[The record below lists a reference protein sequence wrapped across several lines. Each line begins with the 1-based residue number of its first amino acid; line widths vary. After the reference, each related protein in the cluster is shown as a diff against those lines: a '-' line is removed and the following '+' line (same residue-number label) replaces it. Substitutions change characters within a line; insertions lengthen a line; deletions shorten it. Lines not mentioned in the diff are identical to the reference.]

1 MDQMIRSNIDSV
13 TVMLNADEFARL
25 RVYAQENGYGYDLE
39 SALRDRIRAFLNDR
53 VGTNPPGKFFL
64 VSGWY
69 QPDKDNQM
77 KTKNDIYLCSLR
89 LPAELERSLRERM
102 RITLQSLSATV
113 AELLQEGM
121 WLDLPRLSRAL
132 PEGEMVAVQVR
143 LPASL
148 VARLRE
154 RAGRTRRTQ
163 NAEIV
168 FLLALALEHEADD
181 GRLVRTALDGE
192 TECQVKGGTR

>member
-1 MDQMIRSNIDSV
+1 MIGLV
-13 TVMLNADEFARL
+13 PTL
-25 RVYAQENGYGYDLE
+25 
-39 SALRDRIRAFLNDR
+39 
-53 VGTNPPGKFFL
+53 GKFFP
-64 VSGWY
+64 VPGWY

-89 LPAELERSLRERM
+89 LPAELERALRERM
-102 RITLQSLSATV
+102 RITLQSPSATV
-113 AELLQEGM
+113 AELIQEGM

-192 TECQVKGGTR
+192 TESQVKGGAR

>member
-1 MDQMIRSNIDSV
+1 M
-13 TVMLNADEFARL
+13 
-25 RVYAQENGYGYDLE
+25 
-39 SALRDRIRAFLNDR
+39 
-53 VGTNPPGKFFL
+53 
-64 VSGWY
+64 SG
-69 QPDKDNQM
+69 DAE
-77 KTKNDIYLCSLR
+77 ISCFSLR
-89 LPAELERSLRERM
+89 LPADLEQSLRERM

-113 AELLQEGM
+113 AELIQEGM

-181 GRLVRTALDGE
+181 GRLVRTALDSE
-192 TECQVKGGTR
+192 TECKVKGGTR

>member
-1 MDQMIRSNIDSV
+1 M
-13 TVMLNADEFARL
+13 
-25 RVYAQENGYGYDLE
+25 
-39 SALRDRIRAFLNDR
+39 
-53 VGTNPPGKFFL
+53 
-64 VSGWY
+64 SG
-69 QPDKDNQM
+69 DAE
-77 KTKNDIYLCSLR
+77 ISCFSLR
-89 LPAELERSLRERM
+89 LPADLEQSLRERM

-113 AELLQEGM
+113 AELIQEGM

-181 GRLVRTALDGE
+181 GRLVRTALDDE
-192 TECQVKGGTR
+192 TECQAKGGAR